1 MAALAADHSIGSAT
15 NGPTGIGGCEQQPDH
30 RPNGQ
35 IVEVISYKGRLL
47 GAHPQLVLKGHEGGG
62 LVLDSHKAMADAQL
76 PCPHLRR
83 SSLTTTEKGDVK
95 PRLLQQADAKAI
107 ADIEALAQLPRG
119 VKPEAPIGEHTINIQ
134 HKQLNRS
141 EAAPQQPPAQFV
153 HASPA

>member
-1 MAALAADHSIGSAT
+1 
-15 NGPTGIGGCEQQPDH
+15 
-30 RPNGQ
+30 
-35 IVEVISYKGRLL
+35 
-47 GAHPQLVLKGHEGGG
+47 
-62 LVLDSHKAMADAQL
+62 
-76 PCPHLRR
+76 
-83 SSLTTTEKGDVK
+83 VK

-141 EAAPQQPPAQFV
+141 EAAPQQPPAQCV